1 LVVDDEQDARD
12 MLALMLETRGA
23 TVRTV
28 GSARDALEM
37 MAGQRPDVLLAD
49 LGMAGEDGYSLIS
62 RWRRTEE
69 EKRLSPIAAIA
80 VTAYASATDRERALN
95 AGYHRHIAKPV
106 DAATLVDT
114 ISDVIAIMKKTA
126 AN

>member
-12 MLALMLETRGA
+12 MLALMLETPSA

-49 LGMAGEDGYSLIS
+49 LGMVGADGYSLIN
-62 RWRRTEE
+62 RWRGK
-69 EKRLSPIAAIA
+69 EKDERLSPIAANRRYG
-80 VTAYASATDRERALN
+80 VCKCNR
-95 AGYHRHIAKPV
+95 P
-106 DAATLVDT
+106 
-114 ISDVIAIMKKTA
+114 
-126 AN
+126 